1 MEIKNLQL
9 NSISAYKK
17 LSKPASVRKSSVSA
31 LSGNTNTDKIEFNFG
46 RSLAAAQ
53 SAAAARANEPA
64 SEERLAALA
73 AKYANGNCP
82 VSADAVAGAITA

>member
-1 MEIKNLQL
+1 MEINNLHL

-17 LSKPASVRKSSVSA
+17 LNKPAAAKKKSDASVKGGA
-31 LSGNTNTDKIEFNFG
+31 NTDKVEFDSS

-53 SAAAARANEPA
+53 ANAASRANAPA

-73 AKYANGNCP
+73 EKYAGDNCP
-82 VSADAVAGAITA
+82 VSAEAVASAMIA